1 MVTVIL
7 PPLVFTALSMAA
19 SSLMVKLFQ
28 VIDGGQAN
36 DLRIDFR
43 LIRPDGV
50 PMVADFGKSDTAH
63 RNTAELDG
71 DYKVSVL

>member
-1 MVTVIL
+1 
-7 PPLVFTALSMAA
+7 MAA

-63 RNTAELDG
+63 RNAAELDG
-71 DYKVSVL
+71 DYKVSGVIKFFRRHRCLA